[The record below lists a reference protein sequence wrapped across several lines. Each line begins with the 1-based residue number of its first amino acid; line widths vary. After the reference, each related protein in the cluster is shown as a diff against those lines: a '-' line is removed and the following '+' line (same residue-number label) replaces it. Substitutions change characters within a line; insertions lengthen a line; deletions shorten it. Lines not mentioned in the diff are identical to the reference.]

1 MHEKS
6 NKVNLDTFLKKSNYY
21 YEGMLIRGQKHR
33 ITLPAEFFFSRS
45 NFSFNFPQNGRLLMS
60 KQNKA
65 LTYK

>member
-33 ITLPAEFFFSRS
+33 ITLPAKFFFEVQ
-45 NFSFNFPQNGRLLMS
+45 FLVQFPS
-60 KQNKA
+60 KWSVVDEQTK
-65 LTYK
+65 